1 MRLFTKK
8 TKSGKGFSLSEL
20 LMALVIV
27 SVMTVALTA
36 GVSASLRVY
45 RDSVR
50 HSEERT
56 LLSTLSEA
64 IISELRNARD
74 IEGTGT
80 AFTYT
85 SAKFGPEVCI
95 SVNSDGK
102 IVVGH
107 PSSTGSEPPSTSE
120 SEPSSSGNESK
131 PLVGNGAYSNNTI
144 KIDHVS
150 TKISRADENDLFT
163 VKLVIAGS
171 GETREFTVRPIV
183 ETESSE

>member
-1 MRLFTKK
+1 MRLFTRKIR
-8 TKSGKGFSLSEL
+8 SGKGFSLSEL

-74 IEGTGT
+74 PQISGTDVT
-80 AFTYT
+80 FTSLNY
-85 SAKFGPEVCI
+85 GPDVSF
-95 SVNSDGK
+95 SVGADGK
-102 IVVGH
+102 MKLAGKDLIGDGSYIKGKIKLDGGKANTYVEYDKD
-107 PSSTGSEPPSTSE
+107 TG
-120 SEPSSSGNESK
+120 
-131 PLVGNGAYSNNTI
+131 I
-144 KIDHVS
+144 FH
-150 TKISRADENDLFT
+150 
-163 VKLVIAGS
+163 VKLTCAGS
-171 GETREFTVRPIV
+171 GESREFSIRPMA
-183 ETESSE
+183 ES